1 MESRVKNM
9 INASL
14 NRNLLEDFK
23 QNGFL
28 VLDEFIDLQYLEK
41 LRERIEPLF
50 QGEFET
56 GIEPDEWNWKYG
68 RDPNDVT
75 RQICNAWKSD
85 NLIKK
90 IVCNSIIGECVSKL
104 MGWKGARLLQD
115 NVLWKPPLGKSLLFH
130 QDAAYDDW
138 IMPQTMV
145 TCWMSLDD
153 TSKDNGTLEFVA
165 GSHKWDL
172 CPPSGT
178 FHAPEDYQKE
188 LKMYAKKNNKVL
200 DIVSVEV
207 PAGGVSF
214 HHGLTWHGSGINHS
228 PCDRRALVAHCVPH
242 DAKFHPTNCGGTGR
256 IYRKYKMNHTDELN
270 ESFFP
275 MLWQN
280 K

>member
-1 MESRVKNM
+1 MKKNM
-9 INASL
+9 IKASL

-23 QNGFL
+23 QNGYL
-28 VLDEFIDLQYLEK
+28 ILDEFIDLKYLDK

-50 QGEFET
+50 QGDFET

-138 IMPQTMV
+138 IVPQTMI

-153 TSKDNGTLEFVA
+153 TSKDKGTLEFVA
-165 GSHKWDL
+165 GSHKWGL

-178 FHAPEDYQKE
+178 FHACLLY
-188 LKMYAKKNNKVL
+188 
-200 DIVSVEV
+200 
-207 PAGGVSF
+207 
-214 HHGLTWHGSGINHS
+214 TS
-228 PCDRRALVAHCVPH
+228 PRPRA
-242 DAKFHPTNCGGTGR
+242 
-256 IYRKYKMNHTDELN
+256 
-270 ESFFP
+270 
-275 MLWQN
+275 
-280 K
+280 

>member
-1 MESRVKNM
+1 M

-14 NRNLLEDFK
+14 NRNLLEDFN

-28 VLDEFIDLQYLEK
+28 ILDKFIDLQYLDK
-41 LRERIEPLF
+41 LRKRIEPLF
-50 QGEFET
+50 RGEFET

-68 RDPNDVT
+68 RDPDDVT

-138 IMPQTMV
+138 IVPQTMV

-153 TSKDNGTLEFVA
+153 TSKDNGTLEFVT

-178 FHAPEDYQKE
+178 FHAPDDYKKE
-188 LKMYAKKNNKVL
+188 LKMYAKRNNKVL
-200 DIVSVEV
+200 DIVEVKV

-228 PCDRRALVAHCVPH
+228 LDDRRALVAHCVPH

-275 MLWQN
+275 ILWQ
-280 K
+280 KK

>member
-1 MESRVKNM
+1 M

-14 NRNLLEDFK
+14 TRNSLEDFN

-28 VLDEFIDLQYLEK
+28 ILDEFIELQFLDK
-41 LRERIEPLF
+41 LKDRIEPLF
-50 QGEFET
+50 KGEFET

-90 IVCNSIIGECVSKL
+90 IVCNPTIGECVSKL
-104 MGWKGARLLQD
+104 MGWKGTRLLQD

-130 QDAAYDDW
+130 QDASYDDW
-138 IMPQTMV
+138 ITPQTMV
-145 TCWMSLDD
+145 TCWMPLDD
-153 TSKDNGTLEFVA
+153 TSIETGTLEYVI

-178 FHAPEDYQKE
+178 FHAPEDYKKE
-188 LKMYAKKNNKVL
+188 LKMYAKNNNKIL
-200 DIVSVEV
+200 DIVKIKI

-214 HHGLTWHGSGINHS
+214 HHGLTWHGSSVNKS
-228 PCDRRALVAHCVPH
+228 PNDRRALVAHCVPH
-242 DAKFHPTNCGGTGR
+242 DAKFHPINCGGTGR
-256 IYRKYKMNHTDELN
+256 IYRKYKMNDTDELN
-270 ESFFP
+270 DSFFP
-275 MLWQN
+275 LLWQN
-280 K
+280 KH

>member
-1 MESRVKNM
+1 M

-28 VLDEFIDLQYLEK
+28 VLDEFIDLQYLDK

-56 GIEPDEWNWKYG
+56 GIEPDEWNWKYD

-153 TSKDNGTLEFVA
+153 TSKDNGTLEFVV

-178 FHAPEDYQKE
+178 FHAPEDYKKE
-188 LKMYAKKNNKVL
+188 LKMYAKRNNKVL
-200 DIVSVEV
+200 DIVEVKV

-228 PCDRRALVAHCVPH
+228 PYDRRALVAHCVPH

-256 IYRKYKMNHTDELN
+256 IYRKYKMNDTDELN

-275 MLWQN
+275 ILW
-280 K
+280 KDK